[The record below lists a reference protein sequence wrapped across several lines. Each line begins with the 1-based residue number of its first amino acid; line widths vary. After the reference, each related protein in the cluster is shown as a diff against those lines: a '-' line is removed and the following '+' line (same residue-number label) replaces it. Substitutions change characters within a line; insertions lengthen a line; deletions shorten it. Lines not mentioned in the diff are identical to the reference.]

1 MCVCVYV
8 CVCVTWNEHWNLCY
22 FFLIYNI
29 CLTGCIFLF
38 SRKYEILYPNIFDT
52 FIFLLF
58 LICQGANY
66 KIKTNQWQYLGLYL
80 INSLWHD
87 RGKKSLKYF
96 SESYSEQLGK
106 AWVSIDLQENAINWE
121 IFFHL
126 RPGFDSILL
135 NKMLKLLYICALKVD
150 FQLLKASYFVSVH
163 SVYLCKLRY
172 SSLHSDPKGKTCAK
186 LWAMRMTF
194 PSRFSQTNPVFTLII
209 DMKVWSINIAS
220 LCLWKVN
227 LKLPKLWF
235 FFLNWME
242 RYSGIYSQNYV

>member
-1 MCVCVYV
+1 MCVCGI
-8 CVCVTWNEHWNLCY
+8 WNEHWNLCY

-87 RGKKSLKYF
+87 RGKKIFKIFFRIIQRATRQGMSKYRF
-96 SESYSEQLGK
+96 AGKCNQLR
-106 AWVSIDLQENAINWE
+106 D
-121 IFFHL
+121 FFHL

-172 SSLHSDPKGKTCAK
+172 SSLHSDPKGKTCAE

-194 PSRFSQTNPVFTLII
+194 PSRFSQTNPFFTLVI